1 MVEINDIPAEVRWS
15 LATRGA
21 SALPLAY
28 AKVYRARHGSELSE
42 ISNAIWAEGG
52 KTQGALARAFTMPLK
67 NAEDVA
73 RAFSTLST
81 TMLGPELK
89 GDVQVAEGRDSA
101 RVVTTSCPYLSRA
114 REMGEDPET
123 ICPECRAY
131 CTAAVE
137 SLNPAYGIAFEDR
150 MCLGAETCQ
159 MRIEPKR

>member
-1 MVEINDIPAEVRWS
+1 MVEITDIPAEVRWS

-28 AKVYRARHGSELSE
+28 AKVYRERHGGELGE
-42 ISNAIWAEGG
+42 ISGAIWTEAG

-67 NAEDVA
+67 NAEDVT

-81 TMLGPELK
+81 VMLGPELK
-89 GDVQVAEGRDSA
+89 GEVQVAQDRDCA

-114 REMGEDPET
+114 GEMGEASET
-123 ICPECRAY
+123 ICPDCRAY

-137 SLNPAYGIAFEDR
+137 SLNPAYGIAFGSR
-150 MCLGAETCQ
+150 MCLGGETCQ
-159 MRIEPKR
+159 MTIEPKR

>member
-28 AKVYRARHGSELSE
+28 AQVYRARHGSELDE
-42 ISNAIWAEGG
+42 ISQGIWTEAG
-52 KTQGALARAFTMPLK
+52 KSQGALARAFNMPTK

-81 TMLGPELK
+81 VMLGPELK
-89 GDVQVAEGRDSA
+89 GDVQVAQDRDCA
-101 RVVTTSCPYLSRA
+101 MLITTSCPYLLRA
-114 REMGEDPET
+114 REMGEDPA
-123 ICPECRAY
+123 ILWPACKAY

-137 SLNPAYGIAFEDR
+137 SLNPAYGITFESR
-150 MCLGAETCQ
+150 MCLGEETCQ
-159 MRIEPKR
+159 KRIEQKG

>member
-1 MVEINDIPAEVRWS
+1 MVEIKDIPAEVRWS

-28 AKVYRARHGSELSE
+28 AQVYRARHGSELGE
-42 ISNAIWAEGG
+42 ISNVIWEEGG
-52 KTQGALARAFTMPLK
+52 KTQGALARAFNMPLK

-81 TMLGPELK
+81 VMLGPELE
-89 GDVQVAEGRDSA
+89 GDVQVAQGRDSA
-101 RVVTTSCPYLSRA
+101 CVATTSCPYLSRA
-114 REMGEDPET
+114 REMGEDPA
-123 ICPECRAY
+123 ILCPDCGAY

-137 SLNPAYGIAFEDR
+137 SLNPAYGITFEDR